1 MPNDQPTTDAPDAEG
16 DNAMTTEDALII
28 DEIIVDDSAADATDE
43 VEFDVVDADDFLDE
57 AARTP
62 APSAYDRPG

>member
-43 VEFDVVDADDFLDE
+43 VEFDDKVKVAFEEQDGIWFPVFE
-57 AARTP
+57 KVR
-62 APSAYDRPG
+62 